1 VRKIAEYIQ
10 SNKLFHK
17 TNQHTDWSGNLNDD
31 TEVILPKAS
40 FLLRPIVTSVRG
52 FFRLFFKI
60 QGKGMENIPEGPC
73 FIAPNHESK
82 LDAFLVLSFLDKPTL
97 KNTFSYAKKDN
108 VKSWIRRYLASHT
121 NVIVMDLTKDLKLSI
136 LKMAKVVKRGKKI
149 LIFPEGTRTRS
160 GKIGVFKKTYTI
172 LSTEL
177 NIPIVPVAITGAFE
191 AMSSG
196 AKKIK
201 PGETIA
207 IEFLPPVF
215 PGKMNPEELNDLVKQ
230 RIVEAKGK
238 NVRS

>member
-1 VRKIAEYIQ
+1 
-10 SNKLFHK
+10 
-17 TNQHTDWSGNLNDD
+17 
-31 TEVILPKAS
+31 
-40 FLLRPIVTSVRG
+40 
-52 FFRLFFKI
+52 
-60 QGKGMENIPEGPC
+60 
-73 FIAPNHESK
+73 
-82 LDAFLVLSFLDKPTL
+82 
-97 KNTFSYAKKDN
+97 
-108 VKSWIRRYLASHT
+108 
-121 NVIVMDLTKDLKLSI
+121 MDLTKDLKLSI